1 MAITINT
8 NIASLIVQKNL
19 QDATNGMNTAI
30 ERMTT
35 GLKIN
40 KAADDAA
47 GMAVATKFATKLSSA
62 EIANSNAQIGSNMLT
77 TAEGNLDLISEHL
90 QRVRDLT
97 EQAANGTYGTDAMT
111 AIKTEVASRLDEID
125 RLTNNAEF
133 NGKKLLDGT
142 LTTGVNLQVGT
153 GSTTDDYITIEA
165 AVFADADSTALLG
178 VSSSGSADKYASD
191 SSARTF
197 LTKID
202 EAIDKVTERK
212 TKIGAYQNRISSA
225 IDALE
230 VQTTNMTSAL
240 STVQDADIA
249 TESSNYIKNQILQQ
263 AAASLLTTAN
273 QTPSIALNLV

>member
-19 QDATNGMNTAI
+19 QDATNGMNSAI

-40 KAADDAA
+40 KASDDAA
-47 GMAVATKFATKLSSA
+47 GMAVATRMESKLSSA
-62 EIANSNAQIGSNMLT
+62 AVANSNAQIGSSMLT

-97 EQAANGTYGTDAMT
+97 EQAANGTYGTDAMI

-125 RLTNNAEF
+125 RLVGNAEF

-142 LTTGVNLQVGT
+142 TSSINLQVGT
-153 GSTTDDYITIEA
+153 GSTANDYITIEGIFESA
-165 AVFADADSTALLG
+165 TSASLVG
-178 VSSSGSADKYASD
+178 VDGAGSAAKYADD
-191 SSARTF
+191 SSARGF
-197 LTKID
+197 LTEID
-202 EAIDKVTERK
+202 KAIDKVTERK
-212 TKIGAYQNRISSA
+212 TKIGAYQNRVSSA
-225 IDALE
+225 VDALE
-230 VQTTNMTSAL
+230 VQVENLTSSV
-240 STVQDADIA
+240 STIKDADIA